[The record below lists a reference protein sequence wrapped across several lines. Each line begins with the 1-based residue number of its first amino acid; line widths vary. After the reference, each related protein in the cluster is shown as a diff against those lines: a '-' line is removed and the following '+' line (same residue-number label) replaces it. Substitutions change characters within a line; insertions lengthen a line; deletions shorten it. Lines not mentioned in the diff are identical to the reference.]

1 MAFVKGGAPG
11 PGRPKGTT
19 NPMKSIRA
27 SLAASGFDLADQLK
41 KLLVKAGED
50 LHLQLQVLT
59 LIAKYTQV
67 PPRIEDEPKDLPE
80 TDGKPDLSKASTA
93 ELYSIIGKGKPSE
106 PIAEPTP
113 SSEE

>member
-27 SLAASGFDLADQLK
+27 SLAASGFDLATELT
-41 KLLVKAGED
+41 KLLAKAGDD
-50 LHLQLQVLT
+50 LGLKLNILT

-67 PPRIEDEPKDLPE
+67 PPREEQAEPEPSD
-80 TDGKPDLSKASTA
+80 KPDLTKASTA

-106 PIAEPTP
+106 TTEPST
-113 SSEE
+113 SGES

>member
-27 SLAASGFDLADQLK
+27 SLAASGFDLADELK
-41 KLLVKAGED
+41 KLLNKAGED
-50 LHLQLQVLT
+50 LGLKLQVLT

-67 PPRIEDEPKDLPE
+67 PPREEQAEPEPS
-80 TDGKPDLSKASTA
+80 TQPDLKIATTA
-93 ELYSIIGKGKPSE
+93 ELYSMIGKGKTSE
-106 PIAEPTP
+106 PSSDPT
-113 SSEE
+113 SSS